1 MLLLEKMEVFHGRLA
16 AVFKVPT
23 SLHGDVYMRVCRS
36 NYRND
41 LSAVV
46 IVDSSKFLDLW
57 RSPGSSHDDVAHMTP
72 DEWPSDY
79 KFADAADGFSK
90 GHSNP
95 VPLADVGC
103 HAEFDETIAYERRL
117 WILRRP
123 AGIVRTERR
132 ILGFTN
138 GVTGQYG
145 CYTLE
150 QNNFPSDALRPMRRS
165 CNAGLVPQAQSIR
178 RWSSLFLRSWHVK
191 KRRYITDCSVA

>member
-1 MLLLEKMEVFHGRLA
+1 VLLLEKMEVFQGRLA

-46 IVDSSKFLDLW
+46 IVDSNKFLDLW
-57 RSPGSSHDDVAHMTP
+57 RSPGSSHDDIAHMAA

-90 GHSNP
+90 GPSNP

-103 HAEFDETIAYERRL
+103 HAEFDETIAYERWLR
-117 WILRRP
+117 ILRKP
-123 AGIVRTERR
+123 AGLVRTKRR

-138 GVTGQYG
+138 GVTRTIWLLHAGAKQFPVRCSTADAPLLQRWAGASGAIHQTVEQLIPAELAHQKEALLYG
-145 CYTLE
+145 
-150 QNNFPSDALRPMRRS
+150 R
-165 CNAGLVPQAQSIR
+165 
-178 RWSSLFLRSWHVK
+178 
-191 KRRYITDCSVA
+191 